1 MLDTHLQTVKILQK
15 FFAKFALAP
24 PILIHKLKLNN
35 TNEIAKAFD
44 ISDEAAYYAYS
55 YYKKWL
61 NITNNKNNYTDYE
74 LLLLD
79 LFSFAT

>member
-1 MLDTHLQTVKILQK
+1 MLTYKCSMKGSEYMDTV
-15 FFAKFALAP
+15 
-24 PILIHKLKLNN
+24 KLNN